1 MEVQKDD
8 TTSSG
13 PLKIYNNDNEQLA
26 IEVPETAHKISSD
39 SWFQAGFVLTT
50 GINSAYV
57 LGYSGAVMVPLGWVG
72 GVVGLIL
79 ATLISLYANTLI
91 AKLHEFGG
99 KRHIRYRDL
108 AGFVY
113 GPKAYFL
120 TWVLQYVNL
129 FMINVGYIMLSGQA
143 LKAIYTTFRDD
154 DAMKLPYFIVIAGF
168 TCGLFALCI
177 PHLSALRIW
186 LGFSTFLSLVYIVTA
201 VSLSLRDGI
210 KAPPRDYSIPGTDTG
225 KIFTTIGAS
234 ASLVFAFNT
243 GMLPEIQATVRP
255 PVVNNM
261 MKALYFQFSVGVLPL
276 YAVVFVG
283 YWAYGNGASS
293 YLLNNVNGPVWVKTS
308 ANISAFLQ
316 SVIALHIFASPMYE
330 YLDTAYGIKG
340 SALGFR
346 NLSFRIM
353 VRGGYIVIT
362 TFVSAALP
370 FLGDFM
376 SLTGAISTFPLTF
389 ILANHMYLVA
399 RKQKLNFLHKSWHW
413 LNVYSFGL
421 MAVAATVAALRLI
434 TVHSNTYHIF
444 ADM

>member
-1 MEVQKDD
+1 
-8 TTSSG
+8 
-13 PLKIYNNDNEQLA
+13 
-26 IEVPETAHKISSD
+26 
-39 SWFQAGFVLTT
+39 
-50 GINSAYV
+50 
-57 LGYSGAVMVPLGWVG
+57 MVPLGWVG

-79 ATLISLYANTLI
+79 ATLISLYANALI
-91 AKLHEFGG
+91 AMLHEFGG

-113 GPKAYFL
+113 GPKAYSL
-120 TWVLQYVNL
+120 TWVLLYVNL
-129 FMINVGYIMLSGQA
+129 FMINIGYIMLAGQA
-143 LKAIYTTFRDD
+143 LKAIYIIFRDD
-154 DAMKLPYFIVIAGF
+154 NTMKLPYFIAIAGL
-168 TCGLFALCI
+168 TCGLFAICI
-177 PHLSALRIW
+177 PHLSALKIW
-186 LGFSTFLSLVYIVTA
+186 LGLSTFFSLVYIVTA
-201 VSLSLRDGI
+201 IVLSLRDGI
-210 KAPPRDYSIPGTDTG
+210 KAAPRDYSLPGTPTS
-225 KIFTTIGAS
+225 KIFTIIGAS

-255 PVVNNM
+255 PVVSNM

-276 YAVVFVG
+276 YAVTFIG

-293 YLLNNVNGPVWVKTS
+293 YLLNNVHGPVWVKTF
-308 ANISAFLQ
+308 ANISAFFQ

-330 YLDTAYGIKG
+330 YLDTKYEIKG
-340 SALGFR
+340 SALAVR

-353 VRGGYIVIT
+353 MRGGYIMMT

-399 RKQKLNFLHKSWHW
+399 KKMKLSFSQKLWHW
-413 LNVYSFGL
+413 VNVCFFSL
-421 MAVAATVAALRLI
+421 MAVAAAIAALRLI
-434 TVHSNTYHIF
+434 AVHSKTYHIF

>member
-1 MEVQKDD
+1 MDVERDD
-8 TTSSG
+8 IISAS
-13 PLKIYNNDNEQLA
+13 PSKIYNDGHLA
-26 IEVPETAHKISSD
+26 IEIPETAHQISTD

-79 ATLISLYANTLI
+79 ATVISLYANALI
-91 AKLHEFGG
+91 AELHEFGG

-113 GPKAYFL
+113 GPKVYSL
-120 TWVLQYVNL
+120 TWMLQYVNL
-129 FMINVGYIMLSGQA
+129 FMINIGFIMLAGQA
-143 LKAIYTTFRDD
+143 LKAIYIIFRDD
-154 DAMKLPYFIVIAGF
+154 SVMKLPYFIAFAGF
-168 TCGLFALCI
+168 SCGLFAICI

-186 LGFSTFLSLVYIVTA
+186 LGFSTFFSLVYIIVA
-201 VSLSLRDGI
+201 VALSLRDGI
-210 KAPPRDYSIPGTDTG
+210 QAPPRDYSIPGTHAS
-225 KIFTTIGAS
+225 KIFMTIGAS

-255 PVVNNM
+255 PVVSNM
-261 MKALYFQFSVGVLPL
+261 MKGLYFQFSVGVLPL

-283 YWAYGNGASS
+283 YWAYGNGASY
-293 YLLNNVNGPVWVKTS
+293 YLLNSVSGPVWLKTF
-308 ANISAFLQ
+308 ANICAFLQ

-330 YLDTAYGIKG
+330 YMDTKYGIQESISVIK
-340 SALGFR
+340 
-346 NLSFRIM
+346 NLSFRFL
-353 VRGGYIVIT
+353 VRGGYIAMT
-362 TFVSAALP
+362 TFVAAALP

-399 RKQKLNFLHKSWHW
+399 KKKKLTSLQKAWHW
-413 LNVYSFGL
+413 LNVCFFTI
-421 MAVAATVAALRLI
+421 MAVAAAIAALRLI
-434 TVHSNTYHIF
+434 AVHSKTYLIF

>member
-1 MEVQKDD
+1 MLFV
-8 TTSSG
+8 
-13 PLKIYNNDNEQLA
+13 
-26 IEVPETAHKISSD
+26 H

-79 ATLISLYANTLI
+79 ATFISLYANILI

-113 GPKAYFL
+113 GPKAYSL

-143 LKAIYTTFRDD
+143 LKAIYITFRDD
-154 DAMKLPYFIVIAGF
+154 NAMKLPYFIAIAGF
-168 TCGLFALCI
+168 TCGLFAICI

-186 LGFSTFLSLVYIVTA
+186 LGVSTFLSLVYIVTA
-201 VSLSLRDGI
+201 ISLSLRDGI
-210 KAPPRDYSIPGTDTG
+210 KAPPRDYSIPGTHTN

-255 PVVNNM
+255 PVVSNM

-276 YAVVFVG
+276 YAVVFIG

-293 YLLNNVNGPVWVKTS
+293 YLLNSVNGPVWVKTF

-340 SALGFR
+340 SALRFR

-353 VRGGYIVIT
+353 VRGGYIIIT

-399 RKQKLNFLHKSWHW
+399 KKQKINSLQKSWHW
-413 LNVYSFGL
+413 LNVCFFGL
-421 MAVAATVAALRLI
+421 MAVAASVAALRLI
-434 TVHSNTYHIF
+434 VVHSNTYHIF